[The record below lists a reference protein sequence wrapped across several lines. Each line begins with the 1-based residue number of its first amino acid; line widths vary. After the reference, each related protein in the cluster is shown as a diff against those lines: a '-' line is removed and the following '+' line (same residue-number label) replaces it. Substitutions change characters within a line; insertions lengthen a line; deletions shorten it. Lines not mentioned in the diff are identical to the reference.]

1 MSTDPYVK
9 IVGKIFDLIMM
20 LTDPPVLL
28 GLLLGLLAWSM
39 AHSYINQ

>member
-9 IVGKIFDLIMM
+9 IVGKIFDFFMM
-20 LTDPPVLL
+20 LTDLAVLL
-28 GLLLGLLAWSM
+28 GLFLGLLAWAL